1 VTGSC
6 QRTSATDALCNTWT
20 GDYTCLRVVISYD
33 LQHQKARGIFSR
45 LCTGPLEGSPP
56 VNLHSHWT
64 RLRLHAAKDRLMLRW
79 QIAKVSDIVTI
90 GHYACRRR
98 ILIIT
103 TVDESVYHTVF
114 RMAEDTPPLRIS
126 PAQTRFLSRVS
137 TVPSLDTHVL
147 ARTWARLTDLGNP
160 RAPRL
165 TTTLSFLT
173 RVVTTSDKRYLE
185 S

>member
-1 VTGSC
+1 
-6 QRTSATDALCNTWT
+6 
-20 GDYTCLRVVISYD
+20 VVISYG
-33 LQHQKARGIFSR
+33 LQHQKSTSIYSR
-45 LCTGPLEGSPP
+45 LCTGRLEGSPS

-79 QIAKVSDIVTI
+79 QIAKLSDIVTI
-90 GHYACRRR
+90 WHHACRRR
-98 ILIIT
+98 DPDT
-103 TVDESVYHTVF
+103 TTMGKSVYYTVF
-114 RMAEDTPPLRIS
+114 RMPEDALPLRIS

-137 TVPSLDTHVL
+137 IVPSLDTHVL
-147 ARTWARLTDLGNP
+147 ARTWARLTDLGNSLSRHKKPSRRHP
-160 RAPRL
+160 RVPRL